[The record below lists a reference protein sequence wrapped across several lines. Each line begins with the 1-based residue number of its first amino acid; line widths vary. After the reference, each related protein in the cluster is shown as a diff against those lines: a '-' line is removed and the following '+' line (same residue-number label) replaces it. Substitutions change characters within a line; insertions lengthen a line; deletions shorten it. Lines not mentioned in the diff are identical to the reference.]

1 MRSKNLAWGIVAL
14 LLIVI
19 LALPSTRRMFVKY
32 DYAIQKV
39 DEENYKNKKM
49 VEDTARSMVA
59 QYESDKLTYESY
71 KDSEKESQQELATN
85 AKIRANNTV
94 AKYNTFILENSY
106 VWRDNIPKDIL
117 HELQIIE

>member
-1 MRSKNLAWGIVAL
+1 MRSKYLAWGIVAL

-19 LALPSTRRMFVKY
+19 LALPSTRRIFIKY
-32 DYAIQKV
+32 DYTIQKV

-85 AKIRANNTV
+85 AKIRANNT
-94 AKYNTFILENSY
+94 ATKYNTFILENSY